1 MKKLWKDNGGY
12 ALIYVLIVV
21 LVLCAVAVSVCTAA
35 LKNYQAQEESVRQT
49 RQLYQAEGEIEKF
62 VALAEAVSN
71 VSSRL
76 TVSGTYVSEDA
87 ATEDAVKNK
96 AKDAAKKKYEEY
108 LADLVTDLVSSLA
121 SGYTLTLDTIHS
133 DRESYKFTLTYKN
146 DTVCIETE
154 ISMELTYAY
163 DEETTTQ
170 TLSDGTTKEVKKYA
184 AKVSKATHSY
194 NTYTITHLTAE
205 GETSG

>member
-12 ALIYVLIVV
+12 ALVYVLIVV

-49 RQLYQAEGEIEKF
+49 QQLYQAEGEIEKF

-76 TVSGTYVSEDA
+76 TVSGTYYVSEDA

-96 AKDAAKKKYEEY
+96 AKDEAKTKYEEY

-133 DRESYKFTLTYKN
+133 DRESCKFTLTYKN
-146 DTVCIETE
+146 DTVCIKTE
-154 ISMELTYAY
+154 ISMALIY
-163 DEETTTQ
+163 DVETTKTE
-170 TLSDGTTKEVKKYA
+170 EVITYT

-194 NTYTITHLTAE
+194 NTYTITHLTAK
-205 GETSG
+205 GG

>member
-62 VALAEAVSN
+62 VALAED
-71 VSSRL
+71 VSSLRD
-76 TVSGTYVSEDA
+76 SEEYDSEDTARA
-87 ATEDAVKNK
+87 A
-96 AKDAAKKKYEEY
+96 AKDAYVKRLKD
-108 LADLVTDLVSSLA
+108 LA
-121 SGYTLTLDTIHS
+121 GGCTLTP
-133 DRESYKFTLTYKN
+133 DRTDNDVKCYKFA
-146 DTVCIETE
+146 
-154 ISMELTYAY
+154 LTYANAAVRI
-163 DEETTTQ
+163 ETKLKMELKYEVKKIEKQEPQ
-170 TLSDGTTKEVKKYA
+170 TNGTTKEVIKYT
-184 AKVSKATHSY
+184 AKVSKAAHSY
-194 NTYTITHLTAE
+194 STYTITHLTAE

>member
-12 ALIYVLIVV
+12 ALVYVLIVV

-62 VALAEAVSN
+62 VALAE
-71 VSSRL
+71 
-76 TVSGTYVSEDA
+76 D
-87 ATEDAVKNK
+87 
-96 AKDAAKKKYEEY
+96 
-108 LADLVTDLVSSLA
+108 VSSLQDSA
-121 SGYTLTLDTIHS
+121 EYDSEDDAKAEAKAAYVEHLKTLAGGCTLTPDGTDT
-133 DRESYKFTLTYKN
+133 DVKFYTFA
-146 DTVCIETE
+146 
-154 ISMELTYAY
+154 LTYAN
-163 DEETTTQ
+163 DAVRIETKIRMNLEYKVTEKK
-170 TLSDGTTKEVKKYA
+170 TLVPQPDGTTKEVIKYT
-184 AKVSKATHSY
+184 AKVSKAAHSY

>member
-12 ALIYVLIVV
+12 ALAYVLIVV

-35 LKNYQAQEESVRQT
+35 LKNYQAQEESIRQT

-87 ATEDAVKNK
+87 ATENAVENK
-96 AKDAAKKKYEEY
+96 AKDEAKTKYEEY
-108 LADLVTDLVSSLA
+108 LKSLA
-121 SGYTLTLDTIHS
+121 SGYALTLDTSHS
-133 DRESYKFTLTYKN
+133 DRESCKFTLIYKN

-154 ISMELTYAY
+154 ISMALIY
-163 DEETTTQ
+163 DVETTKTEKVI
-170 TLSDGTTKEVKKYA
+170 TYTA
-184 AKVSKATHSY
+184 RVSKATHSY
-194 NTYTITHLTAE
+194 ITYTITHLTAE
-205 GETSG
+205 GGASG

>member
-1 MKKLWKDNGGY
+1 MKKLWKDTGGY

-76 TVSGTYVSEDA
+76 TVSGTYVLENAATEDA
-87 ATEDAVKNK
+87 ATEDAVKDM

-146 DTVCIETE
+146 DTVCIKTE
-154 ISMELTYAY
+154 ISMALSY
-163 DEETTTQ
+163 DVETTKTEDVI
-170 TLSDGTTKEVKKYA
+170 TYT

-194 NTYTITHLTAE
+194 STYTITLETAE
-205 GETSG
+205 RGGGGE

>member
-1 MKKLWKDNGGY
+1 MKKLRTDNGGY
-12 ALIYVLIVV
+12 ALVYVLIVV

-76 TVSGTYVSEDA
+76 TVSGTYVSENAATEDA
-87 ATEDAVKNK
+87 ATENAVKNK
-96 AKDAAKKKYEEY
+96 AKDAAKTKYEEY
-108 LADLVTDLVSSLA
+108 LKSLA
-121 SGYTLTLDTIHS
+121 SGYALTLDTSHS
-133 DRESYKFTLTYKN
+133 DRESCKFTLTYKN
-146 DTVCIETE
+146 DTVCIKTE
-154 ISMELTYAY
+154 IKMNLEY
-163 DEETTTQ
+163 EVKIVKRET
-170 TLSDGTTKEVKKYA
+170 LLDGTQKITYTA
-184 AKVSKATHSY
+184 NVSKATHSY

>member
-62 VALAEAVSN
+62 VALAEEVGS
-71 VSSRL
+71 L
-76 TVSGTYVSEDA
+76 TDSAECDSESEAKD
-87 ATEDAVKNK
+87 K
-96 AKDAAKKKYEEY
+96 AKAAYETY
-108 LADLVTDLVSSLA
+108 LKSLVNPPT
-121 SGYTLTLDTIHS
+121 SGYTLTLDSGDTGDS
-133 DRESYKFTLTYKN
+133 VSSSCKFTLTYKN
-146 DTVCIETE
+146 AAVCIETKIRMDLE
-154 ISMELTYAY
+154 CPATPHLKSSI
-163 DEETTTQ
+163 
-170 TLSDGTTKEVKKYA
+170 TLPDGTPQDVIKYT

-205 GETSG
+205 KGGTSE

>member
-12 ALIYVLIVV
+12 ALVYVLIVV

-71 VSSRL
+71 VSSL
-76 TVSGTYVSEDA
+76 KVSGTYVLENAATEDA

-146 DTVCIETE
+146 DTVCIKTE
-154 ISMELTYAY
+154 ISMALIY
-163 DEETTTQ
+163 DVETTKTEDVI
-170 TLSDGTTKEVKKYA
+170 TYT

-205 GETSG
+205 KGGTSE

>member
-1 MKKLWKDNGGY
+1 MKKLRTDNGGY
-12 ALIYVLIVV
+12 ALVYVLIVV

-49 RQLYQAEGEIEKF
+49 QQLYQAEGEIEKF

-96 AKDAAKKKYEEY
+96 AKDEAKTKYEEY
-108 LADLVTDLVSSLA
+108 LKSLA
-121 SGYTLTLDTIHS
+121 SGYILTLDTSHS
-133 DRESYKFTLTYKN
+133 DRESCKFTLTYKN
-146 DTVCIETE
+146 DTVCIKTE
-154 ISMELTYAY
+154 ISMALIY
-163 DEETTTQ
+163 DVETTKQ
-170 TLSDGTTKEVKKYA
+170 TPSDGTTKEVTTYT

-194 NTYTITHLTAE
+194 NTYTITHLTAK
-205 GETSG
+205 GG